1 LPNTIEYPRL
11 SQKEVSIASDN
22 KKATGYFKTK
32 MPLSFKKKAAS
43 KKIK

>member
-32 MPLSFKKKAAS
+32 MPLSFKKESGTKES
-43 KKIK
+43 